1 MRISSQEHVT
11 DKNPELYTY
20 SPNIIS
26 ELLQDCFGNKAPKI
40 LRIYSE
46 ELERQVFPIP
56 RESPVRSGHGR
67 RFELIGSEDQK
78 KIALHYLIR
87 KPGNEFSERIAKYDE
102 LFSRN
107 MDSHYN
113 VDDEEIER

>member
-1 MRISSQEHVT
+1 M
-11 DKNPELYTY
+11 
-20 SPNIIS
+20 IS

-87 KPGNEFSERIAKYDE
+87 KPGNTFSDKIAEYDK
-102 LFSRN
+102 LFREN
-107 MDSHYN
+107 MKKHYN
-113 VDDEEIER
+113 VDDKKIEK

>member
-1 MRISSQEHVT
+1 M
-11 DKNPELYTY
+11 
-20 SPNIIS
+20 
-26 ELLQDCFGNKAPKI
+26 
-40 LRIYSE
+40 
-46 ELERQVFPIP
+46 FPIP

-87 KPGNEFSERIAKYDE
+87 KPGNKFSERIATYDK

-113 VDDEEIER
+113 VDDAEIERQVFTQNVRCQVGPMANCSTTFGN